1 MRIAYFVSFA
11 ACCAV
16 ACGAE
21 LWHFTGDFCSVCR
34 EMEPTVAQLQKEGV
48 AIRRVDVHQNPSL
61 AQQHGVS
68 GIPCFLTLVAGKP
81 FERLEGAAS
90 AEQLNAMYQR
100 ARNADRKRSPQP
112 SESSLSTD
120 TTSSAELRA
129 LQATVRLK
137 VIDERGHSFGTG
149 TVIDV
154 HDDEALILTC
164 GHIFR
169 DSQGKGQIL
178 CDLFGPGSPHEI
190 PGHLIA
196 FDARLDVGLVSMRPG
211 VPIVSAHVAGSGSRP
226 KEGEHVFAVGCNRG
240 ADPTILKNRIISV
253 NRYHGP
259 ANLVVGGRPVD
270 GRSGGGLFNLR
281 GELIGVCNAA
291 DQEADEGLYAALG
304 PIHAELDAAGLGFI
318 YRHAEPAVAQ
328 LDGQSSWN
336 PNGIPAGTD
345 PTQLARAQQVPAGAK
360 ATQPW
365 RPGKIRVSTADL
377 AMTAGEPMPAPR
389 SQAEV
394 IFILRDSGSPGK
406 TGQIY
411 VLDRPSDALLRTL
424 SDELSRRGPHV
435 NTGLDVPARIG
446 SSPPGVATGGK
457 GPDAGQWSPIGAP

>member
-1 MRIAYFVSFA
+1 MRIAYFVSVA

-21 LWHFTGDFCSVCR
+21 LWEFTGEYCSVCR
-34 EMEPTVAQLQKEGV
+34 EMEPTVAQLQREGV
-48 AIRRVDVHQNPSL
+48 SIRRVDVQQNPSL

-68 GIPCFLTLVAGKP
+68 GIPCFLTLVAGQP

-90 AEQLNAMYQR
+90 ARQLTAMYER
-100 ARNADRKRSPQP
+100 AQDADRKHSPNP
-112 SESSLSTD
+112 SESSTST
-120 TTSSAELRA
+120 TTKTSAEQRA

-137 VIDERGHSFGTG
+137 VVDERGHSFGTG

-169 DSQGKGQIL
+169 DSQGKGQVL
-178 CDLFGPGSPHEI
+178 CDLFGPGSPQGI

-211 VPIVSAHVAGSGSRP
+211 VPVVSARVAGSGARP
-226 KEGEHVFAVGCNRG
+226 KEGEPVFAVGCNRG
-240 ADPTILKNRIISV
+240 ADPSVLKNRIISV

-270 GRSGGGLFNLR
+270 GRSGGGLFNLQ
-281 GELIGVCNAA
+281 GDLIGVCNAA

-304 PIHAELDAAGLGFI
+304 PIHTELDATGLGFI

-336 PNGIPAGTD
+336 PNATSAGNL
-345 PTQLARAQQVPAGAK
+345 PTQLTLGQKSPAGA
-360 ATQPW
+360 TSQPW
-365 RPGKIRVSTADL
+365 QPGKIRVPTADL
-377 AMTAGEPMPAPR
+377 ALATEQSMPAAR

-394 IFILRDSGSPGK
+394 IFIMRDSGSPGK

-411 VLDRPSDALLRTL
+411 VLDRPSDALLRFL

-435 NTGLDVPARIG
+435 NTGLDVPARSG
-446 SSPPGVATGGK
+446 DSAPGRVTGRNVPGD
-457 GPDAGQWSPIGAP
+457 GLWCPIGAP